1 MPVLVINVILPPQYY
16 DINLSTDKKQI
27 LLFKEDVLFVAFQEV
42 FRSAVDASNTH
53 MQVASVVT
61 PIPSFFERQESGRRR
76 GEGMESA
83 GSVKSTKSMESM
95 ESVKSMESMD
105 STKSTKSTKSMEST
119 QSTVSVEPVTP
130 VKPVKPT
137 TPQTPNPPSQSRKR
151 PSPSSLETTLS
162 SQPEIRVTP
171 SPLSEER
178 DNSSILTL
186 ISSDDDSFNTNIS
199 SSSIL
204 NQWNTIR
211 SHISSPTKPKSLL
224 HPHFAESQSDCS
236 DPSQSVVETEL
247 TLELSKV
254 TDRWTSDV

>member
-1 MPVLVINVILPPQYY
+1 MPVLVMNVILPPQYY

-83 GSVKSTKSMESM
+83 GSVKSTKSMES
-95 ESVKSMESMD
+95 V
-105 STKSTKSTKSMEST
+105 KSMEST

>member
-1 MPVLVINVILPPQYY
+1 MPVLVMNVILPPQYY

-83 GSVKSTKSMESM
+83 GSVKSTKSMESVK
-95 ESVKSMESMD
+95 SVKSV
-105 STKSTKSTKSMEST
+105 KSMEST

>member
-1 MPVLVINVILPPQYY
+1 MPVLVMNVILPPQYY

>member
-1 MPVLVINVILPPQYY
+1 MPVLVMNVILPPQYY

-83 GSVKSTKSMESM
+83 GSVKSMKSME
-95 ESVKSMESMD
+95 SMESMD

>member
-1 MPVLVINVILPPQYY
+1 M
-16 DINLSTDKKQI
+16 
-27 LLFKEDVLFVAFQEV
+27 
-42 FRSAVDASNTH
+42 
-53 MQVASVVT
+53 
-61 PIPSFFERQESGRRR
+61 
-76 GEGMESA
+76 
-83 GSVKSTKSMESM
+83 KSMESM

>member
-1 MPVLVINVILPPQYY
+1 MPVLVMNVILPPQYY

-61 PIPSFFERQESGRRR
+61 PIPSFFERQKSGRRR

-95 ESVKSMESMD
+95 ESMD
-105 STKSTKSTKSMEST
+105 STKSTKSTKSMESI

>member
-83 GSVKSTKSMESM
+83 GSVESVKSMESM

>member
-1 MPVLVINVILPPQYY
+1 MPVLVMNVILPPQYY

-61 PIPSFFERQESGRRR
+61 PISSFFERQKSGRRR

-83 GSVKSTKSMESM
+83 GSVKSTKSME
-95 ESVKSMESMD
+95 SMESMD

>member
-83 GSVKSTKSMESM
+83 GSVKSMKSMESM